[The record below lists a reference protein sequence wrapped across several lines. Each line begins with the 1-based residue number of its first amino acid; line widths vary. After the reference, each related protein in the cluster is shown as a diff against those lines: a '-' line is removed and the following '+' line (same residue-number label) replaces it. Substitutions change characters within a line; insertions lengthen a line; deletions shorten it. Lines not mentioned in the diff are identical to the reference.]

1 MGVSGTSD
9 KVKSAD
15 ALAEKVLKEYTQ
27 TELAEMRAWPTA
39 KKQELAAALLMRG
52 LAKSGVA
59 KVLDMRPIS
68 IAMWFQREPDQM
80 REFMKEAQKRAA
92 LFELPANFKLLLE
105 LRDQSSNAETRR
117 KAALDI
123 ARMAGVPIDALN
135 AATVNNNLRVN
146 GDVNFAAMGFRE
158 INNAIAR
165 LAQEL
170 GPEAVALAKKQIG
183 QNYERIID
191 APGAVVKPAAKPG
204 GEAGALPAPPPR
216 AATA

>member
-1 MGVSGTSD
+1 MKNDSQ
-9 KVKSAD
+9 KAAE
-15 ALAEKVLKEYTQ
+15 ALADKVLKEYTP
-27 TELAEMRAWPTA
+27 TELAEIRAWPTA
-39 KKQELAAALLMRG
+39 KKQELAASLLMRG
-52 LAKSGVA
+52 LAKSGIA
-59 KVLDMRPIS
+59 KVLDMRPHS
-68 IAMWFQREPDQM
+68 LAMWFQREPDQM

-105 LRDQSSNAETRR
+105 LRDQSANAETRR

-135 AATVNNNLRVN
+135 VNTVNNNLRVN
-146 GDVNFAAMGFRE
+146 GDVNFQSMSFRE
-158 INNAIAR
+158 INNAVAR

-170 GPEAVALAKKQIG
+170 GPEAVSLAKKQIG
-183 QNYERIID
+183 QSYERIID
-191 APGAVVKPAAKPG
+191 APGAVVKPVAKPG